1 MPEIEQNV
9 NSNTATK
16 PKKLSELNLITPGLG
31 VVYDVPS
38 TELLIVR
45 DKILNPKNKVKIKKS
60 GYRLKAP
67 VLQETFLVKTA
78 TYPVIVANP
87 DSPDGRYNQDIG
99 AGDDISITIKIVLE
113 VDKSPRS
120 LRKLMEQQETYKDAI
135 RAKSETIM
143 RLLVNKYYQKN
154 SHSSSLSDYNELKK
168 EPFDMDAICREALT
182 TNDESIINIAKEKTE
197 LLDNYGINI
206 KKFDFTDIDYSDRI
220 KQIIASNIEKDN
232 ERKRARQEAELQ
244 KKIAADEAIAY
255 KTRLT
260 TEIQALRENGFTNE
274 QIAYYMNL
282 KNLPKNAVAVVGQPQ
297 GNIIPDLITANMAT
311 NGMNQG
317 QETEENQNTNGR
329 RR

>member
-1 MPEIEQNV
+1 
-9 NSNTATK
+9 
-16 PKKLSELNLITPGLG
+16 
-31 VVYDVPS
+31 
-38 TELLIVR
+38 
-45 DKILNPKNKVKIKKS
+45 
-60 GYRLKAP
+60 
-67 VLQETFLVKTA
+67 
-78 TYPVIVANP
+78 
-87 DSPDGRYNQDIG
+87 
-99 AGDDISITIKIVLE
+99 
-113 VDKSPRS
+113 
-120 LRKLMEQQETYKDAI
+120 MEQQETYKDAI